1 MATHKKHPKKPKQS
15 APLSAWERYTA
26 KCKAVDKH
34 NAEIE
39 RDKKKKASIIKKHS

>member
-1 MATHKKHPKKPKQS
+1 MAKHKKYPKKPKQS
-15 APLSAWERYTA
+15 APLSSWESYTA